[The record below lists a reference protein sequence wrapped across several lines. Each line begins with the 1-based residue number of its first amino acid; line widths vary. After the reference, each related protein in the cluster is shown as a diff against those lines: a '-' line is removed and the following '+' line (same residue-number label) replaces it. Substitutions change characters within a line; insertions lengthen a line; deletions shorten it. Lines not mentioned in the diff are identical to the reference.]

1 MSADPKTLYIDC
13 SVNCTLFPPAKK
25 VFDGK
30 TINVQFIQ
38 MPPPSISANIIAGM
52 ELKFPDDEEKKNSVC
67 HVLKAP
73 QMPQDFFTNF
83 QTEGLTS
90 KASIESLGFRFERQ
104 RRSSGLYH
112 MRFFD
117 MLKVMLYMS
126 ARADTY
132 KTN

>member
-1 MSADPKTLYIDC
+1 MSL
-13 SVNCTLFPPAKK
+13 
-25 VFDGK
+25 
-30 TINVQFIQ
+30 
-38 MPPPSISANIIAGM
+38 PSISANIIAGM

-90 KASIESLGFRFERQ
+90 KASIESLCFRFERQ

-126 ARADTY
+126 TGAEPY
-132 KTN
+132 KKQIENASRRENRVVTSTLLLSLIH

>member
-1 MSADPKTLYIDC
+1 MSL
-13 SVNCTLFPPAKK
+13 
-25 VFDGK
+25 
-30 TINVQFIQ
+30 
-38 MPPPSISANIIAGM
+38 PSISANIIAGM

-126 ARADTY
+126 TRAEPY
-132 KTN
+132 KKTN